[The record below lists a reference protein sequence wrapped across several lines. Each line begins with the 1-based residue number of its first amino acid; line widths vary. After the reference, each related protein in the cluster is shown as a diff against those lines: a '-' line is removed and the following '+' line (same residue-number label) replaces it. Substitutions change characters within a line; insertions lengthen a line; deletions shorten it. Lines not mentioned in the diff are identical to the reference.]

1 MSGGGGERFC
11 YTKKYYSATAAAA
24 DRLLNGE
31 EVIWWVQLT
40 LTLSLMLLSLLL
52 RLPLPK
58 SDGRHLPRTSAFA
71 AASFQVLNFLGRKKF
86 FAFNFFH
93 VHCSSIENI
102 L

>member
-1 MSGGGGERFC
+1 MVVVVSDFA
-11 YTKKYYSATAAAA
+11 TQKYYSATAAAA

-40 LTLSLMLLSLLL
+40 LRLSLMLLPLLL
-52 RLPLPK
+52 RPK
-58 SDGRHLPRTSAFA
+58 SDGRHLPRTSDFA